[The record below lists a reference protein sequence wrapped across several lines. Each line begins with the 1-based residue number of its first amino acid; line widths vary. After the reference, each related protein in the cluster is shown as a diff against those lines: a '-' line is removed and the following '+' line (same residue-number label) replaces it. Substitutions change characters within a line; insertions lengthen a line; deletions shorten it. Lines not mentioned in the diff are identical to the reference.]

1 MSYIGNQPPDIGA
14 YDVESSNGG
23 GTPFTLKIA
32 SAVISLEADRQ
43 AVKTKYPKP

>member
-1 MSYIGNQPPDIGA
+1 MSYVENQPTDIGA
-14 YDVESSNGG
+14 YDVESFNGG
-23 GTPFTLKIA
+23 GTSFTLKRA